1 MKYLKYFDNTSAYE
15 AYKNGSNY
23 ILPNVS
29 YIVETKVVNYEP
41 KLEVGKYKIG
51 ILSKKDISKLTYNM
65 VDLGLPSGTLWADRN
80 VGATSPEDYGTAFA
94 WGETEGYCVEKKHMT
109 DEEMCAL
116 FQPLIGDEMQLTP
129 DNIDEFMAGA
139 IGGTP
144 EDLAAV
150 DYDLYS
156 LGFMLSLEKPFSSE
170 WLDYF
175 DTTDGGSTFNKYN
188 RNGGFTVLQ
197 PEDDAATVNMGSNWR
212 MPTDAEMKELINNCK
227 FDSYDTKPYKHK
239 LTSKINGNSITF
251 PATLNVIDSI
261 ASVDKRYDRL
271 WSSELYT
278 YNNSARTCLIY
289 NNSAGGR
296 DEYRYVGLPVRGVC
310 SK

>member
-1 MKYLKYFDNTSAYE
+1 MKYLKYFDNVSAYE
-15 AYKNGSNY
+15 AYKNGSDY

-29 YIVETKVVNYEP
+29 YVVETKGVSYEP
-41 KLEVGKYKIG
+41 KIEVGKYKIG
-51 ILSKKDISKLTYNM
+51 VLLKKDISKFTYNM

-80 VGATSPEDYGTAFA
+80 VGATSPEDYGAVFA

-116 FQPLIGDEMQLTP
+116 FQPLLGDEMTLTP

-144 EDLAAV
+144 EDLAAIN
-150 DYDLYS
+150 YDLYS
-156 LGFMLSLEKPFSSE
+156 VGTIFSLEKPFSSE

-188 RNGGFTVLQ
+188 NNGGLTVRQ

-212 MPTDAEMKELINNCK
+212 MPTNDEMQELRQYCD
-227 FDSYDTKPYKHK
+227 FEVDVWDTKPYKF
-239 LTSKINGNSITF
+239 TSKINGNSITI
-251 PATLNVIDSI
+251 PAPLTVQDSI
-261 ASVDKRYDRL
+261 AYIDSSYDRV
-271 WSSELYT
+271 WSSELYDE
-278 YNNSARTCLIY
+278 NNKKALTCYIY
-289 NNSAGGR
+289 NSSAGGF
-296 DEYRYVGLPVRGVC
+296 DEYRYVGLPVRGV
-310 SK
+310 K